1 MKKLSAKTVIS
12 IMSFTLFALCLAS
25 AYLDKK
31 QDIDESITRLKTT
44 FTPAQKPE
52 TPVENAEG
60 EATDG
65 QQ

>member
-1 MKKLSAKTVIS
+1 MKKFSAKTVIS

-31 QDIDESITRLKTT
+31 QDIDESITRFKTT
-44 FTPAQKPE
+44 LTPAQKSE

-60 EATDG
+60 DTADG

>member
-1 MKKLSAKTVIS
+1 MKKFSAKTVIS

-31 QDIDESITRLKTT
+31 QDIDESIARLKTT
-44 FTPAQKPE
+44 LTPAENPE
-52 TPVENAEG
+52 TPTKGDTA
-60 EATDG
+60 DG